1 MKQTTIQNIGGLGS
15 QLTVLDVTGHA
26 NILDRVFAGALS
38 SLPNLGHLN
47 LRYVFAFFSLFSFS
61 RWMHRGCSLVGSD
74 SAKVLGS
81 RAEHLIYLNLSMT
94 VVPVMDLVP
103 ALKAALNLETL
114 KLAGLAT
121 LTDLNLNALTR
132 ALFEETDSSLP
143 LTRLRSFKIRHTQI
157 SATSLT
163 PFLQKLPLLQRLDVS
178 FIPLRTIFH
187 QHRPLPYPPLEKLSL
202 TSTPMPFP
210 PLLQALPH
218 LPHLKVLN
226 LGALGA
232 SAKTVRGHSFG
243 GASGTGRT
251 ITDQVLYQVT
261 DVLVNQCHQLELVS
275 LAGNTL
281 LGRSVQY
288 FVEAVG
294 WKLKALNLG
303 GIPGL
308 KSRDLSPLV
317 QGEDS
322 GTAGQPKLER
332 LVLTNTK
339 IDDEASV
346 YIAACVHLTMLDL
359 ESTKVTGGS
368 FTP

>member
-1 MKQTTIQNIGGLGS
+1 
-15 QLTVLDVTGHA
+15 
-26 NILDRVFAGALS
+26 
-38 SLPNLGHLN
+38 
-47 LRYVFAFFSLFSFS
+47 
-61 RWMHRGCSLVGSD
+61 MHRGCSLVGSD

-81 RAEHLIYLNLSMT
+81 RAEHLKYLNLSMT
-94 VVPVMDLVP
+94 VVPLMDLVP

-121 LTDLNLNALTR
+121 LTDLNLNGLTR
-132 ALFEETDSSLP
+132 ALFEEADSSLP
-143 LTRLRSFKIRHTQI
+143 LTRLQSFKIRHTQI
-157 SATSLT
+157 TATSLT
-163 PFLQKLPLLQRLDVS
+163 PFLQKLPLLRRLDVS

-187 QHRPLPYPPLEKLSL
+187 QHEPLPYPPLEKLSL
-202 TSTPMPFP
+202 TSIPMPSP
-210 PLLQALPH
+210 PLLQALSH
-218 LPHLKVLN
+218 LPYLKVLN

-232 SAKTVRGHSFG
+232 SAKTVRGHAVG
-243 GASGTGRT
+243 GGDTSGT
-251 ITDQVLYQVT
+251 ITDQILYQVT
-261 DVLVNQCHQLELVS
+261 DILADQCHQLQSVS

-294 WKLKALNLG
+294 WKLKILNLG

-308 KSRDLSPLV
+308 KSSDLSPLV
-317 QGEDS
+317 RDS
-322 GTAGQPKLER
+322 ETAGQPKLER
-332 LVLTNTK
+332 LGLRNTK

>member
-1 MKQTTIQNIGGLGS
+1 
-15 QLTVLDVTGHA
+15 
-26 NILDRVFAGALS
+26 
-38 SLPNLGHLN
+38 
-47 LRYVFAFFSLFSFS
+47 
-61 RWMHRGCSLVGSD
+61 MHRGCSLVGPD
-74 SAKVLGS
+74 SARVLGS
-81 RAEHLIYLNLSMT
+81 RARHLKYLNLSLT

-103 ALKAALNLETL
+103 ALKAAITLETL

-121 LTDLNLNALTR
+121 LTDLNLSGLTR
-132 ALFEETDSSLP
+132 ALFEEANSSLP

-157 SATSLT
+157 SAASLN
-163 PFLQKLPLLQRLDVS
+163 PFIQKLPLLRRLDVS

-187 QHRPLPYPPLEKLSL
+187 QHEPLPYPPLEKLSL
-202 TSTPMPFP
+202 TSTPMPSP
-210 PLLQALPH
+210 PLLQALSR

-243 GASGTGRT
+243 GSSDTGRT
-251 ITDQVLYQVT
+251 ITDQILYQVT
-261 DVLVNQCHQLELVS
+261 DILADQCHQLESVS

-294 WKLKALNLG
+294 WKLKILNLG

-308 KSRDLSPLV
+308 KSSDLSPLV
-317 QGEDS
+317 RGEDS
-322 GTAGQPKLER
+322 ETAGQPKLER

-339 IDDEASV
+339 VGDDSSV
-346 YIAACVHLTMLDL
+346 YIAACVHLTVLDL

-368 FTP
+368 TPRIMQVE